1 MFSYIL
7 VVYTGSIQS
16 ISICL
21 MLKAGT
27 LQSIASSA
35 ILQNLFKNYFLK
47 VHVKIWWLYSWAS
60 CYEMNVTQ
68 HKTFILLPKWKV
80 ILTMSLPDEVINHYH
95 RQQNFILQ
103 FKVYCT
109 APYEV

>member
-21 MLKAGT
+21 MLKVGT

-35 ILQNLFKNYFLK
+35 IL
-47 VHVKIWWLYSWAS
+47 
-60 CYEMNVTQ
+60 
-68 HKTFILLPKWKV
+68 
-80 ILTMSLPDEVINHYH
+80 
-95 RQQNFILQ
+95 
-103 FKVYCT
+103 
-109 APYEV
+109 